1 MPYSSRFK
9 LLISGIM
16 LCCCHNVALTAEQTH
31 QSESYVS
38 LQGQQAEGY
47 RSIWYKIG
55 RSKFGPKYGG
65 ALGTYSGKHRPL
77 AHYSKEANKTF
88 FVWGG
93 TRNDKADHL
102 LIMAGY
108 YDHET
113 GMVPK
118 PTIVRDGLGNKKWS
132 RQSINLT

>member
-1 MPYSSRFK
+1 MFRFFFPRRLASLF
-9 LLISGIM
+9 LLATFWG
-16 LCCCHNVALTAEQTH
+16 HGVATENPD
-31 QSESYVS
+31 SETTYVS
-38 LQGQQAEGY
+38 LQGQKAEGY

-55 RSKFGPKYGG
+55 RSRFGPKYGG

-77 AHYSKEANKTF
+77 AHYSKDANKTF

-102 LIMAGY
+102 LIMASY

-118 PTIVRDGLGNKKWS
+118 PTIVRDGLGNNRS
-132 RQSINLT
+132 RQPINFT